1 MPKLT
6 CFLLFVAT
14 LLFYNLSFANSC
26 RAMVHNSQAS
36 TYAREVTVVIG
47 TDRQGSK
54 SAGVA
59 AELVSQLTLDPTVRV
74 NVVDLAQLPKSVF
87 KSDYFAQKSKP
98 FMENFV
104 DPIDRASGL
113 IFVIPEYDGAVPG
126 ILSYYMNHMRLSLL
140 KKDVALVGVSAGKW
154 GARAALD
161 SFKGTLTHRGAVVQG
176 FLQVNLEQVNDKF
189 TGNTLTNVD
198 SKARLAATATGLIKE
213 VNVGSWGSVPSQ
225 KILALVAASTVNKQ
239 VKLELDNGVGVE
251 GKLAK
256 FILNENQ
263 TLAYVQFGGPTK
275 IKFNDK
281 VIEGQDVDVHNQG
294 YGMPVG
300 TTKNFEKNWYKKE
313 NLAKAKLVVGKR
325 LKLEYE
331 SGVVVDGIVKKLTLD
346 AEGNLQVITFTNVM
360 ANKQG
365 ELLFDKA
372 WGDFDI
378 AVGNH
383 VEKFE
388 LIPN

>member
-1 MPKLT
+1 
-6 CFLLFVAT
+6 
-14 LLFYNLSFANSC
+14 
-26 RAMVHNSQAS
+26 MVHNSQTS

-54 SAGVA
+54 SALVA
-59 AELVSQLTLDPTVRV
+59 AELVAQLTLDPTVRV
-74 NVVDLAQLPKSVF
+74 NLVDLAKLPKSVF
-87 KSDYFAQKSKP
+87 KSDYFAKKTKS
-98 FMENFV
+98 FTENFV
-104 DPIDRASGL
+104 DPIDRANGL
-113 IFVIPEYDGAVPG
+113 IFVVPEYDGAVPG

-161 SFKGTLTHRGAVVQG
+161 SFKGTLTHRGAVIQG

-189 TGNTLTNVD
+189 SGNDLTHTD
-198 SKARLAATATGLIKE
+198 SKARLATTAAGLIKE
-213 VNVGSWGSVPSQ
+213 VNVASWGSVPSQ
-225 KILALVAASTVNKQ
+225 KILAQVAQSTLNKQ
-239 VKLELDNGVGVE
+239 VKLELDNGVAVE

-256 FILNENQ
+256 FILNENG

-275 IKFNDK
+275 IKSGDK
-281 VIEGQDVDVHNQG
+281 VIPGQDVDIHDKG

-300 TTKNFEKNWYKKE
+300 TTKNFEKNWFKKE
-313 NLAKAKLVVGKR
+313 NLVAAKIVVGKR
-325 LKLEYE
+325 LILEYE
-331 SGVVVDGIVKKLTLD
+331 SGVVVNGIVKKLTLD
-346 AEGNLQVITFTNVM
+346 ADGNLQVITFTDVM
-360 ANKQG
+360 ATKQG
-365 ELLFDKA
+365 ELLFDKE

-388 LIPN
+388 LVP

>member
-1 MPKLT
+1 MKKVT

-14 LLFYNLSFANSC
+14 LLFYKLSFANSC
-26 RAMVHNSQAS
+26 RALVHNSQAS

-54 SAGVA
+54 SALIA
-59 AELVSQLTLDPTVRV
+59 AELVAHLTSDPTVRV
-74 NVVDLAQLPKSVF
+74 NLVDLAMLPKSIF
-87 KSDYFAQKSKP
+87 KSDYFAKKTKA
-98 FMENFV
+98 FTENFV
-104 DPIDRASGL
+104 DPIGRASGL
-113 IFVIPEYDGAVPG
+113 IFVVPEYDGAVPG
-126 ILSYYMNHMRLSLL
+126 ILSYYLNHMRLSLL

-161 SFKGTLTHRGAVVQG
+161 GFKGTLTHRGAVIQG
-176 FLQVNLEQVNDKF
+176 FLQVNIEQVNDKF
-189 TGNTLTNVD
+189 SGPDMTHAD
-198 SKARLAATATGLIKE
+198 SKARLATTASGLIKE
-213 VNVGSWGSVPSQ
+213 VNAASWGSVPSQ
-225 KILALVAASTVNKQ
+225 KILARLAESTLNKQ
-239 VKLELDNGVGVE
+239 VKMELDSGVVIE

-256 FILNENQ
+256 FILNENG

-275 IKFNDK
+275 IKSGDK
-281 VIEGQDVDVHNQG
+281 VIPGQDVDIHDKG

-313 NLAKAKLVVGKR
+313 NLEAAKIVVGKR

-331 SGVVVDGIVKKLTLD
+331 SGVVVQGIVKKLTLD
-346 AEGNLQVITFTNVM
+346 ADGNLQVITFTDVRV
-360 ANKQG
+360 NKQG
-365 ELLFDKA
+365 ELLFEKE

-383 VEKFE
+383 VEKIE
-388 LIPN
+388 